1 MRLNVLAVA
10 AMLLPLHITVPQGS
24 FTTPPI
30 TCTQDLDALKAKI
43 QQDYAGFMLE
53 VVGEKRQRHDKA
65 FAALA
70 QRAAKATGD
79 ACYFVLQDYIDWF
92 DDPHLFLYQSSQ
104 IDSNETAARA
114 GSAERLELDE
124 AKAREYYRRQAG
136 HLDPLEGIW
145 YDLGLRVA
153 VVPAPGTDPKA
164 GQFVAVVLTSDSPL
178 WQPGMIRARFTRGRN
193 GSYATQ
199 MWGRNFS
206 MARRNARI
214 HKRVLLRLSPGM
226 WGKAFPVAPTDTGLI
241 DSSDVHRPT
250 VIVRARTVIVSIPSH
265 DPGLKPYLDS
275 LIAIHQDELVHAQH
289 LIVDLRGNEGGG
301 SFMSD
306 GLLPYILSDT
316 SPDTIDDY
324 RRSLMLSSED
334 QIRYVSRMWGSDTIP
349 QIQRML
355 VRMRA
360 HPGELVPLFDSL
372 VPPETES
379 RDTVVFGP
387 RRVAIMIDGG
397 TVSASEVLVQRARQ
411 SKRVTIFGE
420 HTAGALDYQSTAI
433 VWFSPDERRWGLGYP
448 TTTARAELPAGG
460 MRGKGIPPQ
469 VTVHWGKVAD
479 PIGWVERALLK

>member
-1 MRLNVLAVA
+1 MNLSIIA
-10 AMLLPLHITVPQGS
+10 AISPLLLLPVFRPQPAVP
-24 FTTPPI
+24 PP
-30 TCTQDLDALKAKI
+30 TCAQDLNALKAKI
-43 QQDYAGFMLE
+43 QQDYAGFLLE
-53 VVGEKRQRHDKA
+53 VVGEKRVRHDKA
-65 FAALA
+65 FAALSE
-70 QRAAKATGD
+70 RAAATTGD
-79 ACYFVLQDYIDWF
+79 DCYFVLQDYIDWF

-124 AKAREYYRRQAG
+124 AKAREYYGRQAG

-145 YDLGLRVA
+145 YDQGLRVA
-153 VVPAPGTDPKA
+153 VVPAPGTARSA

-178 WQPGMIRARFTRGRN
+178 WQPGMIRARFTRGAN

-199 MWGRNFS
+199 MWSGNFS
-206 MARRNARI
+206 MARRAARI

-226 WGKAFPVAPTDTGLI
+226 WGKRFPVAPTDSGLV

-250 VIVRARTVIVSIPSH
+250 MIVRAGTVIVSIPSH

-275 LIAIHQDELVHAQH
+275 LIASHQDELVHAQH

-316 SPDTIDDY
+316 SSDTVDDY

-334 QIRYVSRMWGSDTIP
+334 QIRYVSRMWGSDSIP

-387 RRVAIMIDGG
+387 KRVAIMIDGG

-448 TTTARAELPAGG
+448 TTTARAGLPTGG

-469 VTVHWGKVAD
+469 VTVHWEKIAD
-479 PIGWVERALLK
+479 PIGWVDRALAGR